1 MRVTST
7 IFPTAIADGGAG
19 LLAISCRGYGGR
31 GAKTFLEGLGNI
43 RLKSFAAL
51 AANELPAIAQA
62 R

>member
-7 IFPTAIADGGAG
+7 IFPTAIADGGMG
-19 LLAISCRGYGGR
+19 PFAISCRGYGGR
-31 GAKTFLEGLGNI
+31 GAKAFLEGLGNI
-43 RLKSFAAL
+43 GPESFAAL